1 MLAWKLNQTEAM
13 KRGLMVEID
22 GESRITD
29 SGLFA
34 IAGMM
39 ANDPETE
46 NQEYCRAG
54 LKRAIDAAVAGGFPQ
69 DVSVAMMWAFSE
81 GIDPCDDSTDGL
93 ALAAMCREVAR
104 CTGPG
109 RIGILIEGAKLH

>member
-1 MLAWKLNQTEAM
+1 MTKEFNQTEAI
-13 KRGLMVEID
+13 KRGLMVEANS
-22 GESRITD
+22 EVRITD
-29 SGLFA
+29 AGLFA

-39 ANDPETE
+39 ANDPEAE
-46 NQEYCRAG
+46 NREYYLAG

-69 DVSVAMMWAFSE
+69 NVSVAVMWAFSE
-81 GIDPCDDSTDGL
+81 GFDPCDDSKDGL